1 MYRSYTWF
9 YQTFTIVLLS
19 CSLILGLETGLQLSE
34 VVLICSL
41 LDTGGIAPLQT
52 SASLHKRDGGVL
64 FDTLCTCFYF
74 TDVQDCN
81 VVDREVYYYDG
92 NCSLQQ
98 VPGDDI
104 VYVTQNKEECR
115 GYICSAQSENLR
127 ILRLRNYSAQS
138 FTLTHARAETLTWL

>member
-1 MYRSYTWF
+1 MSYTWF

-34 VVLICSL
+34 LVLICSL

-52 SASLHKRDGGVL
+52 SASLHKRDRGVL

-74 TDVQDCN
+74 TDVQGCS

-104 VYVTQNKEECR
+104 VYVTQNK
-115 GYICSAQSENLR
+115 
-127 ILRLRNYSAQS
+127 
-138 FTLTHARAETLTWL
+138 